1 MRDAAQTFAHDG
13 RLTDDKH
20 FRGIAVETIF
30 DYGDINVND
39 IAIFQQLRIVR
50 DTVAHHFINRDANGF
65 RIAVIAEA
73 GRNRVLFINN
83 VIITD
88 AIQLAGADAR
98 FNIRFDHLQHFGS
111 QSASDAHF
119 SISSGVLIE
128 IAINS
133 VHQRR

>member
-1 MRDAAQTFAHDG
+1 MRSARYRLSCVMRHQTFAHDG

-39 IAIFQQLRIVR
+39 IAIFQQLGVVR
-50 DTVAHHFINRDANGF
+50 DTVAHHFINRNANGF

-98 FNIRFDHLQHFGS
+98 FNIRFV
-111 QSASDAHF
+111 
-119 SISSGVLIE
+119 ISSTS
-128 IAINS
+128 AAS
-133 VHQRR
+133 RQRRAFFRYLLGS

>member
-1 MRDAAQTFAHDG
+1 MRDAAQMFAHDG

-39 IAIFQQLRIVR
+39 IAIFQQLSIVR

-88 AIQLAGADAR
+88 AIQPL
-98 FNIRFDHLQHFGS
+98 IL
-111 QSASDAHF
+111 
-119 SISSGVLIE
+119 SISVGDTDNIYVSAVNGITPGQIE
-128 IAINS
+128 NHS
-133 VHQRR
+133 EFRQTCH